1 MGHFHSFILE
11 LIQTDLSVD
20 TCTQFIFIYN
30 MRVLLVALLAAIS
43 YAQTEFTLTIFV
55 DNLQFA
61 QNNQEDIANA
71 IQTAFKLTSITQ
83 SATLTQLSTL
93 DDKVLVIFTF
103 SAPQQDVEEYIEPLS
118 SSQRI
123 ARSSEEMDALGI
135 VVTGISVRNSSSD
148 KEWWE
153 EVLDWIEDHWLELSI
168 VGGALVV
175 YCCILAI
182 VCNKCYGNDHPSP
195 PPGKLSI
202 VVTNP
207 YKNTIP
213 KTTAKPVPSQ
223 TAPAKNP
230 SPREDNNNNNDYVQI
245 FENKPQPALQHEI
258 EMEEFRQ
265 REKRFF
271 EDDEDIMSE
280 IEIGDRVE
288 IWSKHVQNWI
298 RADVMGMRD
307 GKITVTYEI
316 QGITYRKKVH
326 SNDETAIRFRNSA
339 SEMSLNVMEIGF
351 AKSFFSF
358 VWGMVERQMD
368 VSSTK
373 WNGNKQ
379 AIQRAIV
386 INV

>member
-1 MGHFHSFILE
+1 MRL
-11 LIQTDLSVD
+11 LIASCLLFALS
-20 TCTQFIFIYN
+20 T
-30 MRVLLVALLAAIS
+30 
-43 YAQTEFTLTIFV
+43 AQTEFTLTIFV

-61 QNNQEDIANA
+61 QNNQEDIVNA
-71 IQTAFKLTSITQ
+71 IQTAFNLTSITQ

-93 DDKVLVIFTF
+93 DDKVLVRFTF
-103 SAPQQDVEEYIEPLS
+103 SAPQEDVEQYMEPLS
-118 SSQRI
+118 SSERI

-135 VVTGISVRNSSSD
+135 VVTEISVNNSNSD

-182 VCNKCYGNDHPSP
+182 VCNKCCGNNHPPP
-195 PPGKLSI
+195 PPGKLSV

-230 SPREDNNNNNDYVQI
+230 SPREDNNNNNYVQI

-265 REKRFF
+265 REKEFF
-271 EDDEDIMSE
+271 EDDEDI
-280 IEIGDRVE
+280 IGDVEIGDRVE

-298 RADVMGMRD
+298 RADVLGMRD

-316 QGITYRKKVH
+316 QGITYRKKVR
-326 SNDETAIRFRNSA
+326 SNDEAAIRFRNSG
-339 SEMSLNVMEIGF
+339 NVTKRERARF
-351 AKSFFSF
+351 A
-358 VWGMVERQMD
+358 R
-368 VSSTK
+368 
-373 WNGNKQ
+373 
-379 AIQRAIV
+379 
-386 INV
+386 